1 MVRLTSENNLGVISL
16 MKRAETFSSDSLFAM
31 PRSVDKE
38 TPWTFKHVET
48 ECFAPVAEF
57 SVLRDLLLEFSVLR
71 DLLLD
76 DWEEAIVQSGI
87 KFELK

>member
-1 MVRLTSENNLGVISL
+1 M
-16 MKRAETFSSDSLFAM
+16 FSSDSLFAM
-31 PRSVDKE
+31 PRSVDKD

-48 ECFAPVAEF
+48 ECFAPISEF

-76 DWEEAIVQSGI
+76 DWEEAIVQNEV
-87 KFELK
+87 KLELK